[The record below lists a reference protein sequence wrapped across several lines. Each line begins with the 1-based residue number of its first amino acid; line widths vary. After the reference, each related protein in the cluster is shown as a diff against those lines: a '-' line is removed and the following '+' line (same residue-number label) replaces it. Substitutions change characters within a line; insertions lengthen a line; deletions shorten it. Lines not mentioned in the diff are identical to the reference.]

1 MIDEKIRQLNENEQN
16 AVRDAE
22 HLSELEKETLCKQLM
37 DSLESTNGG
46 SPTIKLQKVSEC
58 VEQQS
63 RNFSML
69 FRSMREA
76 THHHNETNS
85 RIEQK
90 LDSFIAKCDIV
101 EACEEDDVELSSKE
115 HKNVFDMI
123 SDCKKEITVMLIFF
137 FILSLV
143 YPEVIDTIKQWT
155 SVFGH

>member
-16 AVRDAE
+16 AVKAAE

-37 DSLESTNGG
+37 DSLEATNGDG
-46 SPTIKLQKVSEC
+46 PSIKLQRVSEC

-90 LDSFIAKCDIV
+90 LDSFIAKCEIV
-101 EACEEDDVELSSKE
+101 EECEEDDIELPTK
-115 HKNVFDMI
+115 
-123 SDCKKEITVMLIFF
+123 
-137 FILSLV
+137 
-143 YPEVIDTIKQWT
+143 
-155 SVFGH
+155 